1 MNWEVWTMRSK
12 TLYFNGTLFRKNLSR
27 FWPLWGGAAFLGA
40 LFPLTMLLNLL
51 SLTQAERPAALDFTG
66 LYYGVLSSAVPAV
79 SLLYAI
85 LCAMAVWSYLYN
97 SRSVGLMHTLPI
109 RREGLFLTN
118 LLSGMAM
125 MLIPYAVVGALSL
138 LVSVAFGALDMG
150 PYLVTVLGVAG
161 ESLFFFASATLI
173 AMVVGNLLA
182 LPALYLLLH
191 FLAVVLEWLFSVL
204 AQGFLFG
211 IEWGYRL
218 SAAAS
223 WLSPVVGLMEHVDV
237 DRTYQTIPV
246 NGGADVVQELQSVSL
261 ENGWVIGVYA
271 LAGVVLLALAWLLY
285 RRRRSESAGDVVAV
299 GALRPLFRYGLAAL
313 AALVGGVALYELVW
327 RSFRY
332 EEYYEAAP
340 MAVCMLIAGAIG
352 YYAASMLLAK
362 SLRVFRGSW
371 KGLALVA
378 AGCAAVC
385 CVLHFDLLHV
395 EDQVPQVQ
403 ETETLEFR
411 VAGNSY
417 TLYGGQDDA
426 LMEQL
431 RQLHQ
436 AIVAEEGYIV
446 SESAA
451 AHDMADPSLETVTWA
466 SLRLEYTLKN
476 GDQVRRWYSV
486 PLTRDRLD
494 QPETYDGLMDALVN
508 GEELKNRR
516 LHRNDPAYQIVSGEL
531 HLDAS
536 RTHATLGS
544 REAAAILEAV
554 YHDCDSGAWG
564 TYDWFGDDNGDSYA
578 MDLNL
583 EFLWESTEA
592 DGRTYENHD
601 GINIQVRPGM
611 DHTVETLRKLGLV
624 RESDLVT
631 YRELYPEEYLD
642 VGEDAAAE
650 GRIPADVPV
659 AYENTTTQM
668 VDVTAVG

>member
-1 MNWEVWTMRSK
+1 MRSK

-27 FWPLWGGAAFLGA
+27 FWPLWGGAAFLGS
-40 LFPLTMLLNLL
+40 LFPLAMLLNLM

-66 LYYGVLSSAVPAV
+66 LYYETLNHAVPAI

-97 SRSVGLMHTLPI
+97 SRSVGLLHTLPI

-138 LVSVAFGALDMG
+138 LISAAFGALDMG

-161 ESLFFFASATLI
+161 ESLFFFASATLV

-191 FLAVVLEWLFSVL
+191 FLAVLLEWLFGML

-211 IEWGYRL
+211 LESGYQI
-218 SAAAS
+218 STAAA

-631 YRELYPEEYLD
+631 YRELYPDEYLD

>member
-1 MNWEVWTMRSK
+1 MRSK

-27 FWPLWGGAAFLGA
+27 FWPLWGGAAFLGS
-40 LFPLTMLLNLL
+40 LFPLAMLLNLM
-51 SLTQAERPAALDFTG
+51 SLTQASRPGALDFTG
-66 LYYGVLSSAVPAV
+66 LYYETLNHAVPVV

-97 SRSVGLMHTLPI
+97 SRSVGLLHSLPI

-125 MLIPYAVVGALSL
+125 MLIPYAVVGALCL
-138 LVSVAFGALDMG
+138 LISAAFGALDMG

-161 ESLFFFASATLI
+161 ESLFFFASATLA
-173 AMVVGNLLA
+173 AMVVGNLPA

-191 FLAVVLEWLFSVL
+191 FLAVLLEWLFGML

-211 IEWGYRL
+211 LESGYQI
-218 SAAAS
+218 STAAA
-223 WLSPVVGLMEHVDV
+223 WLSPVVGMMEHVNV
-237 DRTYQTIPV
+237 DRTYQEIPST
-246 NGGADVVQELQSVSL
+246 GGGVDTVLQSVSL

-271 LAGVVLLALAWLLY
+271 LAGAMLLALAWLLY

-327 RSFRY
+327 RAFRY

-385 CVLHFDLLHV
+385 CALHFDLFHV

-403 ETETLEFR
+403 ETETLEFWA
-411 VAGNSY
+411 AGNSY
-417 TLYGGQDDA
+417 TLYGGRDDA
-426 LMEQL
+426 LMEQI

-436 AIVAEEGYIV
+436 AIVADKTYI
-446 SESAA
+446 APRN
-451 AHDMADPSLETVTWA
+451 ADERLALTEDRLEASWA
-466 SLRLEYTLKN
+466 SLRLKYTLKN

-494 QPETYDGLMDALVN
+494 QPETYDGLLNALVN

-516 LHRNDPAYQIVSGEL
+516 LHRNDPTYQIAAGEL
-531 HLDAS
+531 YLDAS

-544 REAAAILEAV
+544 REAAAVLEAV

-564 TYDWFGDDNGDSYA
+564 TYDWFGNDNAGSYA

-583 EFLWESTEA
+583 EFLWESVEE
-592 DGRTYENHD
+592 DGRTQENHD
-601 GINIQVRPGM
+601 GISIQVRPGM

-624 RESDLVT
+624 QESDLVT
-631 YRELYPEEYLD
+631 YRELYPEEYPTYPAT
-642 VGEDAAAE
+642 VEAAE
-650 GRIPADVPV
+650 GRVPADVPV
-659 AYENTTTQM
+659 TFENPATQM
-668 VDVTAVG
+668 VGVTAVG

>member
-1 MNWEVWTMRSK
+1 MRSK

-27 FWPLWGGAAFLGA
+27 FWPLWGGAAFLGS
-40 LFPLTMLLNLL
+40 LFPLAMLLNLM
-51 SLTQAERPAALDFTG
+51 SLTQADRPAALDFTG
-66 LYYGVLSSAVPAV
+66 LYYETLNHAVPAI

-97 SRSVGLMHTLPI
+97 SRSVGLLHTLPI

-125 MLIPYAVVGALSL
+125 MLIPYAVVGTLCL
-138 LVSVAFGALDMG
+138 LISAAFGALDMG

-161 ESLFFFASATLI
+161 ESLFFFASATLT

-191 FLAVVLEWLFSVL
+191 FLAVLLEWLFGMLV
-204 AQGFLFG
+204 QGFLFG
-211 IEWGYRL
+211 LESGYQI
-218 SAAAS
+218 SSTAA
-223 WLSPVVGLMEHVDV
+223 WLSPAVGLMEHVNV
-237 DRTYQTIPV
+237 DRTYQEIPSI
-246 NGGADVVQELQSVSL
+246 GGGMDEVLQSVSL
-261 ENGWVIGVYA
+261 ENSWVIGVYA

-332 EEYYEAAP
+332 EEYYEASP

-352 YYAASMLLAK
+352 YYGASMLLAK

-385 CVLHFDLLHV
+385 CVLHFDLFHV

-436 AIVAEEGYIV
+436 AIVADKAYIV

-451 AHDMADPSLETVTWA
+451 EYDVADPSLETVTWA
-466 SLRLEYTLKN
+466 GLRLEYTLKN

-516 LHRNDPAYQIVSGEL
+516 LHRNDPTYQVAAGEL
-531 HLDAS
+531 YLEGS

-564 TYDWFGDDNGDSYA
+564 TYDWFGDDNDDSYA

-583 EFLWESTEA
+583 DFRWESAEE
-592 DGRTYENHD
+592 DGRTYENYD
-601 GINIQVRPGM
+601 SINIQVRLGM

-624 RESDLVT
+624 QESDLVT
-631 YRELYPEEYLD
+631 YRELYPEEYPAT
-642 VGEDAAAE
+642 EAAAE

>member
-1 MNWEVWTMRSK
+1 MRSK

-27 FWPLWGGAAFLGA
+27 FWPLWGGAAFLGS
-40 LFPLTMLLNLL
+40 LFPLAMLLNLM
-51 SLTQAERPAALDFTG
+51 SLTRADRPAALDFTG
-66 LYYGVLSSAVPAV
+66 LYYETLNHAVPV
-79 SLLYAI
+79 ISLLYAI

-97 SRSVGLMHTLPI
+97 SRSVGLLHTLPI

-125 MLIPYAVVGALSL
+125 MLIPYAVVGTLCL
-138 LVSVAFGALDMG
+138 LISAAFGALDMG

-161 ESLFFFASATLI
+161 ESLFFFASATLA

-191 FLAVVLEWLFSVL
+191 FLAVLLEWLFGML

-211 IEWGYRL
+211 LESGYQI
-218 SAAAS
+218 STAAA

-237 DRTYQTIPV
+237 ERTYQEVPSI
-246 NGGADVVQELQSVSL
+246 GGGMDMVLQSVSL
-261 ENGWVIGVYA
+261 EKGWVIGVYA
-271 LAGVVLLALAWLLY
+271 LAGAVLLALAWLLY

-327 RSFRY
+327 RAFRY
-332 EEYYEAAP
+332 EEYYEAVP

-451 AHDMADPSLETVTWA
+451 AYDAADPSLEIVTWTG
-466 SLRLEYTLKN
+466 LRLEYTLKN

-486 PLTRDRLD
+486 PLTRDRMD

-516 LHRNDPAYQIVSGEL
+516 LHRNDPNYQVVSGEL
-531 HLDAS
+531 YLNAS

-544 REAAAILEAV
+544 REAASILEAV
-554 YHDCDSGAWG
+554 YRDCDSGAWG

-583 EFLWESTEA
+583 EFLWESAEA

-601 GINIQVRPGM
+601 GISIQVRPGM

-624 RESDLVT
+624 QESDLVT
-631 YRELYPEEYLD
+631 YRKLYPEEYPAA
-642 VGEDAAAE
+642 EAAAE
-650 GRIPADVPV
+650 DRIPADVP
-659 AYENTTTQM
+659 AIYEHENTAQAT
-668 VDVTAVG
+668 VTAVG

>member
-1 MNWEVWTMRSK
+1 MRSK

-27 FWPLWGGAAFLGA
+27 FWPLWGGAAFLGS
-40 LFPLTMLLNLL
+40 LFPLAMLLNLM
-51 SLTQAERPAALDFTG
+51 SLTQADRPAALDFTG
-66 LYYGVLSSAVPAV
+66 LYYETLNHAVPAI

-97 SRSVGLMHTLPI
+97 SRSVGLLHTLPI
-109 RREGLFLTN
+109 RRGGLFLTN

-125 MLIPYAVVGALSL
+125 MLIPYAVVGALCL
-138 LVSVAFGALDMG
+138 LISAAFGALDMG
-150 PYLVTVLGVAG
+150 PYLVTVLGVVG
-161 ESLFFFASATLI
+161 ESLFFFASATLA

-191 FLAVVLEWLFSVL
+191 FLAVLLEWLFGML

-211 IEWGYRL
+211 LESGYQI
-218 SAAAS
+218 STAAA
-223 WLSPVVGLMEHVDV
+223 WLSPVVGLMEHVEV
-237 DRTYQTIPV
+237 ERTYQEIPSI
-246 NGGADVVQELQSVSL
+246 GGGMDEVLQSVSL
-261 ENGWVIGVYA
+261 ENSWVIGVYA

-327 RSFRY
+327 RAFRY

-352 YYAASMLLAK
+352 YYGASMLLAK

-451 AHDMADPSLETVTWA
+451 AHDMADPSLETVTWTG
-466 SLRLEYTLKN
+466 LRLKYTLKN

-516 LHRNDPAYQIVSGEL
+516 LHRNDPTYQVAAGEL
-531 HLDAS
+531 YLEGS

-564 TYDWFGDDNGDSYA
+564 TYDWFGDDNDDSYA

-583 EFLWESTEA
+583 DFRWESAEE
-592 DGRTYENHD
+592 DGRTYENYD
-601 GINIQVRPGM
+601 SINIQVRLGM

-624 RESDLVT
+624 QESDLVT
-631 YRELYPEEYLD
+631 YRELYPEEYPAT
-642 VGEDAAAE
+642 EAAAE

>member
-1 MNWEVWTMRSK
+1 MRSK

-27 FWPLWGGAAFLGA
+27 FWPLWGGAAFLGS
-40 LFPLTMLLNLL
+40 LFPLAMLLNLM

-66 LYYGVLSSAVPAV
+66 LYYETLNHAVPAI

-97 SRSVGLMHTLPI
+97 SRSVGLLHTLPI

-118 LLSGMAM
+118 LLSGMVM

-138 LVSVAFGALDMG
+138 LISAAFGALDMG

-161 ESLFFFASATLI
+161 ESLFFFASATLV

-191 FLAVVLEWLFSVL
+191 FLAVLLEWLFGML

-211 IEWGYRL
+211 LESGYQI
-218 SAAAS
+218 STAAA

-554 YHDCDSGAWG
+554 YHDCDSGTWG

-631 YRELYPEEYLD
+631 YRELYPDEYLD

>member
-1 MNWEVWTMRSK
+1 MRSK

-27 FWPLWGGAAFLGA
+27 FWPLWGGAAFLGS
-40 LFPLTMLLNLL
+40 LFPLAMLLNLM
-51 SLTQAERPAALDFTG
+51 SLTQADRPAALDFTG
-66 LYYGVLSSAVPAV
+66 LYYETLNHAVPAI

-97 SRSVGLMHTLPI
+97 SRSVGLLHTLPI

-125 MLIPYAVVGALSL
+125 MLIPYAVVGTLCL
-138 LVSVAFGALDMG
+138 LISAAFGALDMG

-161 ESLFFFASATLI
+161 ESLFFFASATLT

-191 FLAVVLEWLFSVL
+191 FLAVLLEWLFGMLV
-204 AQGFLFG
+204 QGFLFG
-211 IEWGYRL
+211 LESGYQI
-218 SAAAS
+218 SSTAA
-223 WLSPVVGLMEHVDV
+223 WLSPAVGLMEHVNV
-237 DRTYQTIPV
+237 DRTYQEIPSI
-246 NGGADVVQELQSVSL
+246 GGGMDEVLQSVSL
-261 ENGWVIGVYA
+261 ENSWVIGVYA

-352 YYAASMLLAK
+352 YYGASMLLAK

-385 CVLHFDLLHV
+385 CVLHFDLFHV

-436 AIVAEEGYIV
+436 AIVADKAYIV

-451 AHDMADPSLETVTWA
+451 EYDVADPSLETVTWA
-466 SLRLEYTLKN
+466 GLRLEYTLKN

-516 LHRNDPAYQIVSGEL
+516 LHRNDPTYQVAAGEL
-531 HLDAS
+531 YLEGS

-564 TYDWFGDDNGDSYA
+564 TYDWFGDDNDDSYA

-583 EFLWESTEA
+583 DFRWESAEE
-592 DGRTYENHD
+592 DGRTYENYD
-601 GINIQVRPGM
+601 SINIQVRLGM

-624 RESDLVT
+624 QESDLVT
-631 YRELYPEEYLD
+631 YRELYPEEYPAT
-642 VGEDAAAE
+642 EAAAE

>member
-1 MNWEVWTMRSK
+1 MRSK

-27 FWPLWGGAAFLGA
+27 FWPLWGGAAFLGS
-40 LFPLTMLLNLL
+40 LFPLAMLLNLM
-51 SLTQAERPAALDFTG
+51 SLTQADRPAALDFTG
-66 LYYGVLSSAVPAV
+66 LYYETLNHAVPAI

-97 SRSVGLMHTLPI
+97 SRSVGLLHTLPI
-109 RREGLFLTN
+109 RREGMFLTN

-125 MLIPYAVVGALSL
+125 MLIPYAVVGTLCL
-138 LVSVAFGALDMG
+138 LISAAFGALDMG

-161 ESLFFFASATLI
+161 ESLFFFASATLT

-191 FLAVVLEWLFSVL
+191 FLAVLLEWLFGMLV
-204 AQGFLFG
+204 QGFLFG
-211 IEWGYRL
+211 LESGYQI
-218 SAAAS
+218 SSTAA
-223 WLSPVVGLMEHVDV
+223 WLSPAVGLMEHVNV
-237 DRTYQTIPV
+237 DRTYQEIPSI
-246 NGGADVVQELQSVSL
+246 GGGMDEVLQSVSL
-261 ENGWVIGVYA
+261 ENSWVIGVYA

-352 YYAASMLLAK
+352 YYGASMLLAK

-385 CVLHFDLLHV
+385 CVLHFDLFHV

-411 VAGNSY
+411 VVGNSY

-436 AIVAEEGYIV
+436 AIVADKAYIV

-451 AHDMADPSLETVTWA
+451 EYDVADPSLETVTWA
-466 SLRLEYTLKN
+466 GLRLEYTLKN
-476 GDQVRRWYSV
+476 GDQVRRWYFV

-516 LHRNDPAYQIVSGEL
+516 LHRNDPTYQVAAGEL
-531 HLDAS
+531 YLEGS

-564 TYDWFGDDNGDSYA
+564 TYDWFGDDNDDSYA

-583 EFLWESTEA
+583 DFRWESAEE
-592 DGRTYENHD
+592 DGRTYENYD
-601 GINIQVRPGM
+601 SINIQVRLGM

-624 RESDLVT
+624 QESDLVT
-631 YRELYPEEYLD
+631 YRELYPEEYPAT
-642 VGEDAAAE
+642 EAAAE

>member
-1 MNWEVWTMRSK
+1 MRSK

-27 FWPLWGGAAFLGA
+27 FWPLWGGAAFLGS
-40 LFPLTMLLNLL
+40 LFPLAMLLNLM

-66 LYYGVLSSAVPAV
+66 LYYETLNHAVPAI

-97 SRSVGLMHTLPI
+97 SRSVGLLHTLPI

-138 LVSVAFGALDMG
+138 LISAAFGALDMG

-161 ESLFFFASATLI
+161 ESLFFFASATLV

-191 FLAVVLEWLFSVL
+191 FLAVLLEWLFGML

-211 IEWGYRL
+211 LESGYQI
-218 SAAAS
+218 STATA

-554 YHDCDSGAWG
+554 YHDCDSGTWG

-631 YRELYPEEYLD
+631 YRELYPDEYMD

>member
-1 MNWEVWTMRSK
+1 MRSK

-27 FWPLWGGAAFLGA
+27 FWPLWGGAAFLGS
-40 LFPLTMLLNLL
+40 LFPLAMLLNLM
-51 SLTQAERPAALDFTG
+51 SLTQADRPAALDFTG
-66 LYYGVLSSAVPAV
+66 LYYETLNYAVPAI

-97 SRSVGLMHTLPI
+97 SRSVGLLHTLPI

-125 MLIPYAVVGALSL
+125 MLIPYAVVGTLCL
-138 LVSVAFGALDMG
+138 LISAAFGALDMG

-161 ESLFFFASATLI
+161 ESLFFFASATLT

-191 FLAVVLEWLFSVL
+191 FLAVLLEWLFGMLV
-204 AQGFLFG
+204 QGFLFG
-211 IEWGYRL
+211 LESGYQI
-218 SAAAS
+218 SSTAA
-223 WLSPVVGLMEHVDV
+223 WLSPAVGLMEHVNV
-237 DRTYQTIPV
+237 DRTYQEIPSI
-246 NGGADVVQELQSVSL
+246 GGGMDEVLQSVSL
-261 ENGWVIGVYA
+261 ENSWVIGVYA

-371 KGLALVA
+371 KGLVLVA

-403 ETETLEFR
+403 ETETLEFWA
-411 VAGNSY
+411 AGNSY
-417 TLYGGQDDA
+417 TLYGGRDDA
-426 LMEQL
+426 LMEQI

-436 AIVAEEGYIV
+436 AIVADKTYI
-446 SESAA
+446 APRN
-451 AHDMADPSLETVTWA
+451 ADERLALTEDRLEASWA
-466 SLRLEYTLKN
+466 SLRLKYTLKN

-494 QPETYDGLMDALVN
+494 QPQTYDGLLDALVN

-516 LHRNDPAYQIVSGEL
+516 LHRNDPTYQIAAGEL
-531 HLDAS
+531 YLEAS
-536 RTHATLGS
+536 RTHAALGS
-544 REAAAILEAV
+544 REAAAVLEAV
-554 YHDCDSGAWG
+554 YHDCDSGTWG
-564 TYDWFGDDNGDSYA
+564 TYDWFGNDNGDSYA

-583 EFLWESTEA
+583 EFRWESVEA
-592 DGRTYENHD
+592 DGRTYENQD

-624 RESDLVT
+624 QESDLVT
-631 YRELYPEEYLD
+631 YRELYPEEYPAT
-642 VGEDAAAE
+642 EAAAE

>member
-1 MNWEVWTMRSK
+1 MRSK

-27 FWPLWGGAAFLGA
+27 FWPLWGGAAFLGS
-40 LFPLTMLLNLL
+40 LFPLAMLLNLM
-51 SLTQAERPAALDFTG
+51 SLPQADRPAALDFTG
-66 LYYGVLSSAVPAV
+66 LYYETLNHAVPAI

-97 SRSVGLMHTLPI
+97 SRSVGLLHTLPI
-109 RREGLFLTN
+109 RRGGLFLTN

-125 MLIPYAVVGALSL
+125 MLIPYAVVGALCL
-138 LVSVAFGALDMG
+138 LISAAFGALDMG
-150 PYLVTVLGVAG
+150 PYLVTVLGVVG
-161 ESLFFFASATLI
+161 ESLFFFASATLA

-191 FLAVVLEWLFSVL
+191 FLAVLLEWLFGML

-211 IEWGYRL
+211 LESGYQI
-218 SAAAS
+218 STAAA
-223 WLSPVVGLMEHVDV
+223 WLSPVVGLMEHVEV
-237 DRTYQTIPV
+237 ERTYQEIPSI
-246 NGGADVVQELQSVSL
+246 GGGMDEVLQSVSL
-261 ENGWVIGVYA
+261 ENSWVIGVYA

-352 YYAASMLLAK
+352 YYGASMLLAK

-451 AHDMADPSLETVTWA
+451 AHDMADPSLETVTWTG
-466 SLRLEYTLKN
+466 LRLKYTLKN

-516 LHRNDPAYQIVSGEL
+516 LHRNDPTYQVAAGEL
-531 HLDAS
+531 YLEGS

-564 TYDWFGDDNGDSYA
+564 TYDWFGDDNDDSYA

-583 EFLWESTEA
+583 DFRWESAEE
-592 DGRTYENHD
+592 DGRTYENYD
-601 GINIQVRPGM
+601 SINIQVRLGM

-624 RESDLVT
+624 QESDLVT
-631 YRELYPEEYLD
+631 YRELYPEEYPAT
-642 VGEDAAAE
+642 EAAAE

>member
-1 MNWEVWTMRSK
+1 MRSK

-27 FWPLWGGAAFLGA
+27 FWPLWGGAAFLGS
-40 LFPLTMLLNLL
+40 LFPLAMLLNLM
-51 SLTQAERPAALDFTG
+51 SLTQADRPAALDFTG
-66 LYYGVLSSAVPAV
+66 LYYETLNHAVPAI

-97 SRSVGLMHTLPI
+97 SRSVGLLHTLPI

-125 MLIPYAVVGALSL
+125 MLIPYAVVGTLCL
-138 LVSVAFGALDMG
+138 LISAAFGALDMG

-161 ESLFFFASATLI
+161 ESLFFFASATLA

-191 FLAVVLEWLFSVL
+191 FLAVLLEWLFGML

-211 IEWGYRL
+211 LESGYQI
-218 SAAAS
+218 STAAA
-223 WLSPVVGLMEHVDV
+223 WLSPVVGLMEHVEV
-237 DRTYQTIPV
+237 ERTYQEIPSI
-246 NGGADVVQELQSVSL
+246 GGGGGVDVVLQSISL
-261 ENGWVIGVYA
+261 ENSWVIGVYA

-285 RRRRSESAGDVVAV
+285 RRRSSESAGDVVAV

-332 EEYYEAAP
+332 EEYYEAVP

-451 AHDMADPSLETVTWA
+451 AYDAADPSLEIVTWTG
-466 SLRLEYTLKN
+466 LRLEYTLKN

-486 PLTRDRLD
+486 PLTRDRMD

-516 LHRNDPAYQIVSGEL
+516 LHRNDPNYQVVSGEL
-531 HLDAS
+531 YLNAS

-544 REAAAILEAV
+544 REAASILEAV
-554 YHDCDSGAWG
+554 YRDCDSGAWG

-583 EFLWESTEA
+583 EFLWESAEA

-601 GINIQVRPGM
+601 GISIQVRPGM

-624 RESDLVT
+624 QESDLVT
-631 YRELYPEEYLD
+631 YRKLYPEEYPAA
-642 VGEDAAAE
+642 EAAAE
-650 GRIPADVPV
+650 DRIPADVPV

>member
-1 MNWEVWTMRSK
+1 MRSK

-27 FWPLWGGAAFLGA
+27 FWPLWGGAAFLGS
-40 LFPLTMLLNLL
+40 LFPLAMLLNLM

-66 LYYGVLSSAVPAV
+66 LYYETLNHAVPAI

-97 SRSVGLMHTLPI
+97 SCSVGLLHTLPI

-138 LVSVAFGALDMG
+138 LISAAFGALDMG

-161 ESLFFFASATLI
+161 ESLFFFASATLV

-191 FLAVVLEWLFSVL
+191 FLAVLLEWLFGML

-211 IEWGYRL
+211 LESGYQI
-218 SAAAS
+218 STAAA

-642 VGEDAAAE
+642 VDEDTAAE

>member
-1 MNWEVWTMRSK
+1 MRSK

-27 FWPLWGGAAFLGA
+27 FWPLWGGAAFLGS
-40 LFPLTMLLNLL
+40 LFPLAMLLNLM

-66 LYYGVLSSAVPAV
+66 LYYETLNHAVPAI

-97 SRSVGLMHTLPI
+97 SRSVGLLHTLPI

-138 LVSVAFGALDMG
+138 LVSAAFGALDMG

-161 ESLFFFASATLI
+161 ESLFFFASATLA

-191 FLAVVLEWLFSVL
+191 FLAVLLEWLFGML

-211 IEWGYRL
+211 LESGYQI
-218 SAAAS
+218 SSTAA
-223 WLSPVVGLMEHVDV
+223 WLSPAVGLMEHVNV
-237 DRTYQTIPV
+237 DRTYQEIPSI
-246 NGGADVVQELQSVSL
+246 GGGMDEVLQSVSL
-261 ENGWVIGVYA
+261 ENSWVIGVYA

-352 YYAASMLLAK
+352 YYGASMLLAK

-451 AHDMADPSLETVTWA
+451 AHDMADPSLETVTWTG
-466 SLRLEYTLKN
+466 LRLKYTLKN

-516 LHRNDPAYQIVSGEL
+516 LHRNDPTYQVAAGEL
-531 HLDAS
+531 YLEGS

-564 TYDWFGDDNGDSYA
+564 TYDWFGDDNDDSYA

-583 EFLWESTEA
+583 DFRWESAEE
-592 DGRTYENHD
+592 DGRTYENYD
-601 GINIQVRPGM
+601 SINIQVRLGM

-624 RESDLVT
+624 QESDLVT
-631 YRELYPEEYLD
+631 YRELYPEEYPAT
-642 VGEDAAAE
+642 EAAAE

>member
-1 MNWEVWTMRSK
+1 MRSK

-27 FWPLWGGAAFLGA
+27 FWPLWGGAAFLGS
-40 LFPLTMLLNLL
+40 LFPLAMLLNLM

-66 LYYGVLSSAVPAV
+66 LYYETLNHAVPAI

-97 SRSVGLMHTLPI
+97 SRSVGLLHTLPI

-138 LVSVAFGALDMG
+138 LVSAAFGALDMG

-161 ESLFFFASATLI
+161 ESLFFFASATLA

-191 FLAVVLEWLFSVL
+191 FLAVLLEWLFGMLV
-204 AQGFLFG
+204 QGFLFG
-211 IEWGYRL
+211 LESGYQI
-218 SAAAS
+218 SSTAA
-223 WLSPVVGLMEHVDV
+223 WLSPAVGLMEHVNV
-237 DRTYQTIPV
+237 DRTYQEIPSI
-246 NGGADVVQELQSVSL
+246 GGGMDEVLQSVSL
-261 ENGWVIGVYA
+261 ENSWVIGVYA

-352 YYAASMLLAK
+352 YYGASMLLAK

-451 AHDMADPSLETVTWA
+451 AHDMADPSLETVTWTG
-466 SLRLEYTLKN
+466 LRLKYTLKN

-516 LHRNDPAYQIVSGEL
+516 LHRNDPTYQVAAGDLYLEG
-531 HLDAS
+531 S

-564 TYDWFGDDNGDSYA
+564 TYDWFGDDNDDSYA

-583 EFLWESTEA
+583 DFRWESAEE
-592 DGRTYENHD
+592 DGRTYENYD
-601 GINIQVRPGM
+601 SINIQVRLGM

-624 RESDLVT
+624 QESDLVT
-631 YRELYPEEYLD
+631 YRELYPEEYPAT
-642 VGEDAAAE
+642 EAAAE

>member
-1 MNWEVWTMRSK
+1 MRSK

-27 FWPLWGGAAFLGA
+27 FWPLWGGAAFLGS
-40 LFPLTMLLNLL
+40 LFPLAMLLNLM
-51 SLTQAERPAALDFTG
+51 SLPQADRPAALDFTG
-66 LYYGVLSSAVPAV
+66 LYYETLNHAVPAI

-97 SRSVGLMHTLPI
+97 SRSVGLLHTLPI
-109 RREGLFLTN
+109 RRGGLFLTN

-125 MLIPYAVVGALSL
+125 MLIPYAVVGALCL
-138 LVSVAFGALDMG
+138 LISAAFGALDMG
-150 PYLVTVLGVAG
+150 PYLVTVLGVVG
-161 ESLFFFASATLI
+161 ESLFFFASATLA

-191 FLAVVLEWLFSVL
+191 FLAVLLEWLSGML

-211 IEWGYRL
+211 LESGYQI
-218 SAAAS
+218 STAAA
-223 WLSPVVGLMEHVDV
+223 WLSPVVGLMEHVEV
-237 DRTYQTIPV
+237 ERTYQEIPSI
-246 NGGADVVQELQSVSL
+246 GGGMDEVLQSVSL
-261 ENGWVIGVYA
+261 ENSWVIGVYA

-352 YYAASMLLAK
+352 YYGASMLLAK

-451 AHDMADPSLETVTWA
+451 AHDMADPSLETVTWTG
-466 SLRLEYTLKN
+466 LRLKYTLKN

-516 LHRNDPAYQIVSGEL
+516 LHRNDPTYQVAAGEL
-531 HLDAS
+531 YLEGS

-564 TYDWFGDDNGDSYA
+564 TYDWFGDDNDDSYA

-583 EFLWESTEA
+583 DFRWESAEE
-592 DGRTYENHD
+592 DGRTYENYD
-601 GINIQVRPGM
+601 SINIQVRLGM

-624 RESDLVT
+624 QESDLVT
-631 YRELYPEEYLD
+631 YRELYPEEYPAT
-642 VGEDAAAE
+642 EAAAE

>member
-1 MNWEVWTMRSK
+1 MRSK

-27 FWPLWGGAAFLGA
+27 FWPLWGGAAFLGS
-40 LFPLTMLLNLL
+40 LFPLAMLLNLM
-51 SLTQAERPAALDFTG
+51 SLTQADRPAALDFTG
-66 LYYGVLSSAVPAV
+66 LYYETLNYAVPAI

-97 SRSVGLMHTLPI
+97 SRSVGLLHTLPI

-125 MLIPYAVVGALSL
+125 MLIPYAVVGTLCL
-138 LVSVAFGALDMG
+138 LISAAFGALDMG

-161 ESLFFFASATLI
+161 ESLFFFASATLT

-191 FLAVVLEWLFSVL
+191 FLAVLLEWLFGMLV
-204 AQGFLFG
+204 QGFLFG
-211 IEWGYRL
+211 LESGYQI
-218 SAAAS
+218 SSTAA
-223 WLSPVVGLMEHVDV
+223 WLSPAVGLMEHVNV
-237 DRTYQTIPV
+237 DRTYQEIPSI
-246 NGGADVVQELQSVSL
+246 GGGMDEVLQSVSL
-261 ENGWVIGVYA
+261 ENSWVIGVYA

-352 YYAASMLLAK
+352 YYGASMLLAK

-436 AIVAEEGYIV
+436 AIVAEEAYIV

-451 AHDMADPSLETVTWA
+451 AHDMADPSLETVTWTG
-466 SLRLEYTLKN
+466 LRLKYTLKN

-516 LHRNDPAYQIVSGEL
+516 LHRNDPTYQVAAGEL
-531 HLDAS
+531 YLEAS

-564 TYDWFGDDNGDSYA
+564 TYDWFGNDNDDSYA

-583 EFLWESTEA
+583 DFRWESAEA
-592 DGRTYENHD
+592 DGRTYENYD
-601 GINIQVRPGM
+601 SINIQVRLGM

-624 RESDLVT
+624 QESDLVT
-631 YRELYPEEYLD
+631 YRELYPEEYPAT
-642 VGEDAAAE
+642 EAAAE

>member
-1 MNWEVWTMRSK
+1 MRSK

-27 FWPLWGGAAFLGA
+27 FWPLWGGAAFLGS
-40 LFPLTMLLNLL
+40 LFPLAMLLNLM
-51 SLTQAERPAALDFTG
+51 SLTQADRPAALDFTG
-66 LYYGVLSSAVPAV
+66 LYYETLNHAVPAI

-97 SRSVGLMHTLPI
+97 SRSVGLLHTLPI

-125 MLIPYAVVGALSL
+125 MLIPYAVVGTLCL
-138 LVSVAFGALDMG
+138 LISAAFGALDMG

-161 ESLFFFASATLI
+161 ESLFFFASATLA

-191 FLAVVLEWLFSVL
+191 FLAVLLEWLFGML

-211 IEWGYRL
+211 LESGYQI
-218 SAAAS
+218 STAAA
-223 WLSPVVGLMEHVDV
+223 WLSPVVGLMEHVSV
-237 DRTYQTIPV
+237 DRTYQEIPSI
-246 NGGADVVQELQSVSL
+246 GGGVDVVLQSISL
-261 ENGWVIGVYA
+261 ENSWVIGVYA

-285 RRRRSESAGDVVAV
+285 RRRSSESAGDVVAV

-332 EEYYEAAP
+332 EEYYEAVP

-436 AIVAEEGYIV
+436 AIVAEEAYIV

-466 SLRLEYTLKN
+466 GLRLKYTLKN

-494 QPETYDGLMDALVN
+494 QPQTYDGLMDALVN

-516 LHRNDPAYQIVSGEL
+516 LHRNDPNYQVAAGEL
-531 HLDAS
+531 YLEAS

-564 TYDWFGDDNGDSYA
+564 TYDWFGNDNADSYA

-583 EFLWESTEA
+583 DFRWESAEE
-592 DGRTYENHD
+592 DGRTYENYD
-601 GINIQVRPGM
+601 SINIQVRSGM

-624 RESDLVT
+624 QESDLVT
-631 YRELYPEEYLD
+631 YRELHPEEYPAT
-642 VGEDAAAE
+642 EAAAE

>member
-1 MNWEVWTMRSK
+1 MRSK

-27 FWPLWGGAAFLGA
+27 FWPLWGGAAFLGS
-40 LFPLTMLLNLL
+40 LFPLAMLLNLM

-66 LYYGVLSSAVPAV
+66 LYYETLNHAVPAI

-97 SRSVGLMHTLPI
+97 SRSVGLLHTLPI
-109 RREGLFLTN
+109 RRGGLFLTN

-125 MLIPYAVVGALSL
+125 MLIPYAVVGTLCL
-138 LVSVAFGALDMG
+138 LISAAFGALDMG
-150 PYLVTVLGVAG
+150 PYLVTVLGVVG
-161 ESLFFFASATLI
+161 ESLFFFASATLA

-191 FLAVVLEWLFSVL
+191 FLAVLLEWLFGML

-211 IEWGYRL
+211 LESGYQI
-218 SAAAS
+218 STAAA
-223 WLSPVVGLMEHVDV
+223 WLSPVVGLMEHVEV
-237 DRTYQTIPV
+237 ERTYQEIPSI
-246 NGGADVVQELQSVSL
+246 GGGMDEVLQSVSL
-261 ENGWVIGVYA
+261 ENSWVIGVYA

-352 YYAASMLLAK
+352 YYGASMLLAK

-451 AHDMADPSLETVTWA
+451 AHDMADPSLETVTWTG
-466 SLRLEYTLKN
+466 LRLKYTLKN

-516 LHRNDPAYQIVSGEL
+516 LHRNDPTYQVAAGEL
-531 HLDAS
+531 YLEGS

-564 TYDWFGDDNGDSYA
+564 TYDWFGDDNDDSYA

-583 EFLWESTEA
+583 DFRWESAEE
-592 DGRTYENHD
+592 DGRTYENYD
-601 GINIQVRPGM
+601 SINIQVRLGM

-624 RESDLVT
+624 QESDLVT
-631 YRELYPEEYLD
+631 YRELYPEEYPAT
-642 VGEDAAAE
+642 EAAAE

>member
-1 MNWEVWTMRSK
+1 MNWEVRTMRSK

-51 SLTQAERPAALDFTG
+51 SLSQENRPAAMDLTG
-66 LYYGVLSSAVPAV
+66 LYYGVLSSAVPTV

-118 LLSGMAM
+118 FLSGMAM
-125 MLIPYAVVGALSL
+125 MLIPYAVVGTLC
-138 LVSVAFGALDMG
+138 LVISSAFRALDMG
-150 PYLVTVLGVAG
+150 PYLLTVLGVAG

-182 LPALYLLLH
+182 LPVLYLLLH

-211 IEWGYRL
+211 IEWGYQL

-223 WLSPVVGLMEHVDV
+223 WLSPVVGLTANVNVRH
-237 DRTYQTIPV
+237 TYEEVLV
-246 NGGADVVQELQSVSL
+246 NGGQDTNTVITAVSL

-271 LAGVVLLALAWLLY
+271 LAGAALLALAWLLY

-313 AALVGGVALYELVW
+313 MALVGGVALYELVW
-327 RSFRY
+327 RAFRY
-332 EEYYEAAP
+332 EVYYEAVP

-371 KGLALVA
+371 KGLILVA

-385 CVLHFDLLHV
+385 CVLNFDLLHV
-395 EDQVPQVQ
+395 EDRVPQVQ
-403 ETETLEFR
+403 ETETLELQ

-417 TLYGGQDDA
+417 VLRSGQDDA
-426 LMEQL
+426 LMEQV

-436 AIVAEEGYIV
+436 AIVADKTYIAPRNAD
-446 SESAA
+446 ERSALA
-451 AHDMADPSLETVTWA
+451 EDRLEASWA

-476 GDQVRRWYSV
+476 GSQLNRWYSL
-486 PLTRDRLD
+486 PMTRDRLD
-494 QPETYDGLMDALVN
+494 QPETYDGLLDALVN
-508 GEELKNRR
+508 GAELKNRR
-516 LHRNDPAYQIVSGEL
+516 LHRNDPTYQIADGEL
-531 HLDAS
+531 YLDTS
-536 RTHATLGS
+536 GSYLSLGS
-544 REAAAILEAV
+544 REAAAVLEAV
-554 YHDCDSGAWG
+554 YQDCDSGAWG
-564 TYDWFGDDNGDSYA
+564 TYDWFGDSDTESYA
-578 MDLNL
+578 MELSL
-583 EFLWESTEA
+583 GFRWESTEE
-592 DGRTYENHD
+592 DGWTYENYETIS
-601 GINIQVRPGM
+601 INVRPGM
-611 DHTVETLRKLGLV
+611 DHTVEALRKLGLV
-624 RESDLVT
+624 QESDLVT
-631 YRELYPEEYLD
+631 YRELYPAPEA
-642 VGEDAAAE
+642 VTE
-650 GRIPADVPV
+650 GRLPADVP
-659 AYENTTTQM
+659 ATYEVPTQM
-668 VDVTAVG
+668 VGITAVG

>member
-1 MNWEVWTMRSK
+1 MRSK

-27 FWPLWGGAAFLGA
+27 FWPLWGGAAFLGS
-40 LFPLTMLLNLL
+40 LFPLAMLLNLM
-51 SLTQAERPAALDFTG
+51 SLPQADRPAALDFTG
-66 LYYGVLSSAVPAV
+66 LYYETLNHAVPAI

-97 SRSVGLMHTLPI
+97 SRSVGLLHTLPI
-109 RREGLFLTN
+109 RRGGLFLTN

-125 MLIPYAVVGALSL
+125 MLIPYAVVGTLCL
-138 LVSVAFGALDMG
+138 LISAAFGALDMG

-161 ESLFFFASATLI
+161 ESLFFFASATLT

-191 FLAVVLEWLFSVL
+191 FLAVLLEWLFGMLV
-204 AQGFLFG
+204 QGFLFG
-211 IEWGYRL
+211 LESGYQI
-218 SAAAS
+218 SSTAA
-223 WLSPVVGLMEHVDV
+223 WLSPAVGLMEHVNV
-237 DRTYQTIPV
+237 DRTYQEIPSI
-246 NGGADVVQELQSVSL
+246 GGGMDEVLQSVSL
-261 ENGWVIGVYA
+261 ENSWVIGVYA

-352 YYAASMLLAK
+352 YYGASMLLAK

-451 AHDMADPSLETVTWA
+451 AHDMADPSLETVTWTG
-466 SLRLEYTLKN
+466 LRLKYTLKN

-516 LHRNDPAYQIVSGEL
+516 LHRNDLTYQVATGEL
-531 HLDAS
+531 YLEAS

-544 REAAAILEAV
+544 REATAILEAV

-564 TYDWFGDDNGDSYA
+564 TYDWFGDDNDDSYA

-583 EFLWESTEA
+583 DFRWESAEE
-592 DGRTYENHD
+592 DGRTYENYD
-601 GINIQVRPGM
+601 SINIQVRLGM

-624 RESDLVT
+624 QESDLVT
-631 YRELYPEEYLD
+631 YRELYPEEYPAT
-642 VGEDAAAE
+642 EAAAE

>member
-1 MNWEVWTMRSK
+1 MRSK

-27 FWPLWGGAAFLGA
+27 FWPLWGGAAFLGS
-40 LFPLTMLLNLL
+40 LFPLAMLLNLM
-51 SLTQAERPAALDFTG
+51 SLPQADRPAALDFTG
-66 LYYGVLSSAVPAV
+66 LYYETLNHAVPAI

-97 SRSVGLMHTLPI
+97 SRSVGLLHTLPI
-109 RREGLFLTN
+109 RRGGLFLTN

-125 MLIPYAVVGALSL
+125 MLIPYAVVGALCL
-138 LVSVAFGALDMG
+138 LISAAFGALDMG
-150 PYLVTVLGVAG
+150 PYLVTVLGVVG
-161 ESLFFFASATLI
+161 ESLFFFASATLA

-191 FLAVVLEWLFSVL
+191 FLAVLLEWLFGML

-211 IEWGYRL
+211 LESGYQI
-218 SAAAS
+218 STAAA
-223 WLSPVVGLMEHVDV
+223 WLSPVVGLMEHVEV
-237 DRTYQTIPV
+237 ERTYQEIPSI
-246 NGGADVVQELQSVSL
+246 GGGGGVDVVLQSISL
-261 ENGWVIGVYA
+261 ENSWVIGVYA
-271 LAGVVLLALAWLLY
+271 LAGAVLLALAWLLY

-327 RSFRY
+327 RAFRY

-352 YYAASMLLAK
+352 YYGASMLLAK

-451 AHDMADPSLETVTWA
+451 AHDMADPSLETVTWTG
-466 SLRLEYTLKN
+466 LRLKYTLKN

-516 LHRNDPAYQIVSGEL
+516 LHRNDPTYQVAAGEL
-531 HLDAS
+531 YLEGS

-564 TYDWFGDDNGDSYA
+564 TYDWFGDDNDDSYA

-583 EFLWESTEA
+583 DFRWESAEE
-592 DGRTYENHD
+592 DGRTYENYD
-601 GINIQVRPGM
+601 SINIQVRLGM

-624 RESDLVT
+624 QESDLVT
-631 YRELYPEEYLD
+631 YRELYPEEYPAT
-642 VGEDAAAE
+642 EAAAE

>member
-1 MNWEVWTMRSK
+1 MRSK

-27 FWPLWGGAAFLGA
+27 FWPLWGGAAFLGS
-40 LFPLTMLLNLL
+40 LFPLAMLLNLM

-66 LYYGVLSSAVPAV
+66 LYYETLNHAVPAI

-97 SRSVGLMHTLPI
+97 SRSVGLLHTLPI

-138 LVSVAFGALDMG
+138 LISAAFGALDMG

-161 ESLFFFASATLI
+161 ESLFFFASATLV

-191 FLAVVLEWLFSVL
+191 FLAVLLEWLFGML

-211 IEWGYRL
+211 LESGYQI
-218 SAAAS
+218 STATA

-554 YHDCDSGAWG
+554 YHDCDSGTWG

-631 YRELYPEEYLD
+631 YRELYPDEYLD

>member
-1 MNWEVWTMRSK
+1 MRSK

-27 FWPLWGGAAFLGA
+27 FWPLWGGAAFLGS
-40 LFPLTMLLNLL
+40 LFPLAMLLNLM
-51 SLTQAERPAALDFTG
+51 SLTQADRPAALDFTG
-66 LYYGVLSSAVPAV
+66 LYYETLNHAVPAI

-97 SRSVGLMHTLPI
+97 SRSVGLLHTLPI
-109 RREGLFLTN
+109 RRGGLFLTN

-125 MLIPYAVVGALSL
+125 MLIPYAVVGTLCL
-138 LVSVAFGALDMG
+138 LISAAFGALDMG

-161 ESLFFFASATLI
+161 ESLFFFASATLT

-191 FLAVVLEWLFSVL
+191 FLAVLLEWLFGMLV
-204 AQGFLFG
+204 QGFLFG
-211 IEWGYRL
+211 LESGYQI
-218 SAAAS
+218 SSTAA
-223 WLSPVVGLMEHVDV
+223 WLSPAVGLMEHVNV
-237 DRTYQTIPV
+237 DRTYQEIPSI
-246 NGGADVVQELQSVSL
+246 GGGMDEVLQSVSL
-261 ENGWVIGVYA
+261 ENSWVIGVYA

-352 YYAASMLLAK
+352 YYGASMLLAK

-451 AHDMADPSLETVTWA
+451 AHDMADPSLETVTWTG
-466 SLRLEYTLKN
+466 LRLKYTLKN

-516 LHRNDPAYQIVSGEL
+516 LHRNDLTYQVATGEL
-531 HLDAS
+531 YLEAS

-544 REAAAILEAV
+544 REATAILEAV

-564 TYDWFGDDNGDSYA
+564 TYDWFGDDNDDSYA

-583 EFLWESTEA
+583 DFRWESAEE
-592 DGRTYENHD
+592 DGRTYENYD
-601 GINIQVRPGM
+601 SINIQVRLGM

-624 RESDLVT
+624 QESDLVT
-631 YRELYPEEYLD
+631 YRELYPEEYPAT
-642 VGEDAAAE
+642 EAAAE

>member
-1 MNWEVWTMRSK
+1 M
-12 TLYFNGTLFRKNLSR
+12 G
-27 FWPLWGGAAFLGA
+27 
-40 LFPLTMLLNLL
+40 LL
-51 SLTQAERPAALDFTG
+51 
-66 LYYGVLSSAVPAV
+66 
-79 SLLYAI
+79 
-85 LCAMAVWSYLYN
+85 
-97 SRSVGLMHTLPI
+97 HTLPI
-109 RREGLFLTN
+109 RRGGLFLTN

-138 LVSVAFGALDMG
+138 LVSAAFGALDMG

-161 ESLFFFASATLI
+161 ESLFFFASATLA

-191 FLAVVLEWLFSVL
+191 FLAVLLEWLFGML

-211 IEWGYRL
+211 LESGYQI
-218 SAAAS
+218 STAAA
-223 WLSPVVGLMEHVDV
+223 WLSPVVGLMEHVEV
-237 DRTYQTIPV
+237 ERTYQEIPSI
-246 NGGADVVQELQSVSL
+246 GGGGGVDVVLQSISL
-261 ENGWVIGVYA
+261 ENSWVIGVYA

-285 RRRRSESAGDVVAV
+285 RRRSSESAGDVVAV

-332 EEYYEAAP
+332 EEYYEAVP

-371 KGLALVA
+371 KGLVLVA

-403 ETETLEFR
+403 ETETLEFWA
-411 VAGNSY
+411 AGNSY
-417 TLYGGQDDA
+417 TLYGGRDDA
-426 LMEQL
+426 LMEQI

-436 AIVAEEGYIV
+436 AIVADKTYI
-446 SESAA
+446 APRN
-451 AHDMADPSLETVTWA
+451 ADERLALTEDRLEASWA
-466 SLRLEYTLKN
+466 SLRLKYTLKN

-494 QPETYDGLMDALVN
+494 QPQTYDGLLDALVN

-516 LHRNDPAYQIVSGEL
+516 LHRNDPTYQVAAGEL
-531 HLDAS
+531 YLEGS

-564 TYDWFGDDNGDSYA
+564 TYDWFGDDNDDSYA

-583 EFLWESTEA
+583 DFRWESAEE
-592 DGRTYENHD
+592 DGRTYENYD
-601 GINIQVRPGM
+601 SINIQVRLGM

-624 RESDLVT
+624 QESDLVT
-631 YRELYPEEYLD
+631 YRKLYPEEYPAA
-642 VGEDAAAE
+642 EAAAE
-650 GRIPADVPV
+650 DRIPADVPV

>member
-1 MNWEVWTMRSK
+1 MRSK

-27 FWPLWGGAAFLGA
+27 FWPLWGGAAFLGS
-40 LFPLTMLLNLL
+40 LFPLAMLLNLM
-51 SLTQAERPAALDFTG
+51 SLTQADRPAALDFTG
-66 LYYGVLSSAVPAV
+66 LYYETLNYAVPAI

-97 SRSVGLMHTLPI
+97 SRSVGLLHTLPI

-125 MLIPYAVVGALSL
+125 MLIPYAVVGALCL
-138 LVSVAFGALDMG
+138 LISAAFGALDMG
-150 PYLVTVLGVAG
+150 PYLVTVLGVVG
-161 ESLFFFASATLI
+161 ESLFFFASATLA

-191 FLAVVLEWLFSVL
+191 FLAVLLEWLFGMLV
-204 AQGFLFG
+204 QGFLFG
-211 IEWGYRL
+211 LESGYQI
-218 SAAAS
+218 SSTAA
-223 WLSPVVGLMEHVDV
+223 WLSPVVGLMEHVEV
-237 DRTYQTIPV
+237 ERTYQEIPSI
-246 NGGADVVQELQSVSL
+246 GGGGGVDVVLQSISL
-261 ENGWVIGVYA
+261 ENSWVIGVYA
-271 LAGVVLLALAWLLY
+271 LAGAVLLALAWLLY

-327 RSFRY
+327 RAFRY

-352 YYAASMLLAK
+352 YYGASMLLAK

-451 AHDMADPSLETVTWA
+451 AHDMADPSLETVTWTG
-466 SLRLEYTLKN
+466 LRLKYTLKN

-516 LHRNDPAYQIVSGEL
+516 LHRNDPTYQVAAGEL
-531 HLDAS
+531 YLEGS

-564 TYDWFGDDNGDSYA
+564 TYDWFGDDNDDSYA

-583 EFLWESTEA
+583 DFRWESAEE
-592 DGRTYENHD
+592 DGRTYENYD
-601 GINIQVRPGM
+601 SINIQVRLGM

-624 RESDLVT
+624 QESDLVT
-631 YRELYPEEYLD
+631 YRELYPEEYPAT
-642 VGEDAAAE
+642 EAAAE

>member
-1 MNWEVWTMRSK
+1 MRSK

-27 FWPLWGGAAFLGA
+27 FWPLWGGAAFLGS
-40 LFPLTMLLNLL
+40 LFPLAMLLNLM
-51 SLTQAERPAALDFTG
+51 SLTQADRPAALDFTG
-66 LYYGVLSSAVPAV
+66 LYYETLNYAVPAI

-97 SRSVGLMHTLPI
+97 SRSVGLLHTLPI

-125 MLIPYAVVGALSL
+125 MLIPYAVVGTLCL
-138 LVSVAFGALDMG
+138 LISAAFGALDMG

-161 ESLFFFASATLI
+161 ESLFFFASATLT

-191 FLAVVLEWLFSVL
+191 FLAVLLEWLFGMLV
-204 AQGFLFG
+204 QGFLFG
-211 IEWGYRL
+211 LESGYQI
-218 SAAAS
+218 SSTAA
-223 WLSPVVGLMEHVDV
+223 WLSPAVGLMEHVNV
-237 DRTYQTIPV
+237 DRTYQEIPSI
-246 NGGADVVQELQSVSL
+246 GGGMDEVLQSVSL
-261 ENGWVIGVYA
+261 ENSWVIGVYA

-352 YYAASMLLAK
+352 YYGASMLLAK

-451 AHDMADPSLETVTWA
+451 AHDMADPSLETVTWTG
-466 SLRLEYTLKN
+466 LRLKYTLKN

-516 LHRNDPAYQIVSGEL
+516 LHRNDPTYQVAAGEL
-531 HLDAS
+531 YLEGS

-564 TYDWFGDDNGDSYA
+564 TYDWFGDDNDDSYA

-583 EFLWESTEA
+583 DFRWESAEE
-592 DGRTYENHD
+592 DGRTYENYD
-601 GINIQVRPGM
+601 SINIQVRLGM

-624 RESDLVT
+624 QESDLVT
-631 YRELYPEEYLD
+631 YRELYPEEYPAT
-642 VGEDAAAE
+642 EAAAE

>member
-1 MNWEVWTMRSK
+1 MRSK

-27 FWPLWGGAAFLGA
+27 FWPLWGGAAFLGS
-40 LFPLTMLLNLL
+40 LFPLAMLLNLM

-66 LYYGVLSSAVPAV
+66 LYYETLNHAVPAI

-97 SRSVGLMHTLPI
+97 SRSVGLLHTLPI

-138 LVSVAFGALDMG
+138 LISAAFGALDMG

-161 ESLFFFASATLI
+161 ESLFFFASATLV

-191 FLAVVLEWLFSVL
+191 FLAVLLEWLFGML

-211 IEWGYRL
+211 LESGYQI
-218 SAAAS
+218 STAAA

-642 VGEDAAAE
+642 VDEDTAAE